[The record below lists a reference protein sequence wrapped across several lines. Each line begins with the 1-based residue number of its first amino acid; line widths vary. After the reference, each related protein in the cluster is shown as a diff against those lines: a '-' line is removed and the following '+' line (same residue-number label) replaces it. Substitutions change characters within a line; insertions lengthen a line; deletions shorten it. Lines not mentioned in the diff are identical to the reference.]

1 MKAFRRFMFRALLA
15 GILAFL
21 IVPFLIP
28 FNSSGTMT
36 ASQAAPEAEFVQ
48 LNDLAVRVERT
59 AYSGNCR
66 CNAPLILLMHGFGAS
81 TYSWRHVQKPLS
93 KLGEV
98 ISYDRPGFGFTER
111 KSSWE
116 GTNPYGFQ
124 GNFDLLDDLI
134 SKFGN
139 DRKIV
144 LVGHSAGGQLAA
156 EYTRLNPTKV
166 SALILVDAA
175 IWTTGGGAG
184 GFDWFFALPQM
195 QKIGPILVSSI
206 ATSGDDLLR
215 KSYYDKKKLTQDV
228 YDGYHQPLKIKGW
241 EQAFWFFSTAP
252 RSNQLKEK
260 LSSLNLPTLIITG
273 KYDAVVPARDAPIL
287 KKKIANSSLEIIDK
301 TTHLPQ
307 EEQPEMFMKAVLKHW
322 KELTKN

>member
-15 GILAFL
+15 GILSFL

-28 FNSSGTMT
+28 FNSSGTLT
-36 ASQAAPEAEFVQ
+36 ASQAAPGAEFVQ
-48 LNDLAVRVERT
+48 LNDLSVRVERT

-66 CNAPLILLMHGFGAS
+66 CQAPLIVLMHGFGAS
-81 TYSWRHVQKPLS
+81 TFSWRNVRKPFS

-98 ISYDRPGFGFTER
+98 ISYDRPGFGYTER
-111 KSSWE
+111 KTSWE

-124 GNFDLLDDLI
+124 GNFSILDDLI
-134 SKFGN
+134 AKYGTG
-139 DRKIV
+139 RKIV

-156 EYTRLNPTKV
+156 EYARLNPTKV
-166 SALILVDAA
+166 SALVLVDAA
-175 IWTTGGGAG
+175 IWTTGGGPN

-195 QKIGPILVSSI
+195 QKLGPILVSSI

-252 RSNQLKEK
+252 RSNQLKEN
-260 LSSLNLPTLIITG
+260 LASLKLPTLIITG
-273 KYDAVVPARDAPIL
+273 EFDAVVPARDAPIL
-287 KKKIANSSLEIIDK
+287 HKKIANSVLEIIPK
-301 TTHLPQ
+301 ATHLPQ
-307 EEQPEMFMKAVLKHW
+307 EEQPELFMSAVLKHW
-322 KELTKN
+322 KELAKN